1 MLDAYKGPVREEPL
15 AIELYNTIYVAD
27 GVIVDG
33 LAEPTSASA
42 WLAVLGERFPLG
54 GAGGEPIQDQLTDLR
69 EVVRDVLGAIIE
81 QRTPSKVGIE
91 ALNAASARAPRSSA
105 ARWRQDSDPEPIV
118 RFHSDRRADIV
129 ISAFAADAIELVTGP
144 ARTELRSC
152 GAPGCVLMFLKHHPR
167 REWCSG
173 ACGNRAR
180 QARHYRRTR
189 ARRDSVTG

>member
-1 MLDAYKGPVREEPL
+1 MPDAYTGPVREEPL
-15 AIELYNTIYVAD
+15 AIELYNTIYVGD
-27 GVIVDG
+27 GVVVDG

-42 WLAVLGERFPLG
+42 WLAALRERFPLG
-54 GAGGEPIQDQLTDLR
+54 GAGGEPIQDELTVLR
-69 EVVRDVLGAIIE
+69 EVVRDVLGATIE

-105 ARWRQDSDPEPIV
+105 ARWRHGRDPEPIV
-118 RFHSDRRADIV
+118 RFHSDRRADIM
-129 ISAFAADAIELVTGP
+129 ISAIASDAIELVTGP
-144 ARTELRSC
+144 ARTALRSC
-152 GAPGCVLMFLKHHPR
+152 GAPGCVLMFIKDHPR

-189 ARRDSVTG
+189 ARRDSVAG

>member
-1 MLDAYKGPVREEPL
+1 MLDAYRGPVRGEPL
-15 AIELYNTIYVAD
+15 AIKLYNTIYVAD
-27 GVIVDG
+27 GAVVDG

-42 WLAVLGERFPLG
+42 WLATMRERLPLG
-54 GAGGEPIQDQLTDLR
+54 GAGGEPNQDELTALR
-69 EVVRDVLGAIIE
+69 DVVRDVLDATVE

-91 ALNAASARAPRSSA
+91 ALNTASARAPRSAA
-105 ARWRQDSDPEPIV
+105 ARWRRGGDPEPIV

-129 ISAFAADAIELVTGP
+129 ISGIAADAIELVTGP

-152 GAPGCVLMFLKHHPR
+152 GAPGCVLIFLKDHPR
-167 REWCSG
+167 REWCSR

-189 ARRDSVTG
+189 ARRDSGSG

>member
-1 MLDAYKGPVREEPL
+1 MLDAYRGPVRGEPL
-15 AIELYNTIYVAD
+15 AIKLYNTIYVAD
-27 GVIVDG
+27 GVVVDG

-42 WLAVLGERFPLG
+42 WLATMRERLPLG
-54 GAGGEPIQDQLTDLR
+54 GAGGEPNQDELTALR
-69 EVVRDVLGAIIE
+69 DVVRDVLDATVE

-91 ALNAASARAPRSSA
+91 ALNTASARAPRSAA
-105 ARWRQDSDPEPIV
+105 ARWRRGGDPEPIV

-129 ISAFAADAIELVTGP
+129 ISGIAADAIELVTGP

-152 GAPGCVLMFLKHHPR
+152 GAPGCVLMFLKDHPR
-167 REWCSG
+167 REWCSR

-189 ARRDSVTG
+189 ARRDSGSG

>member
-1 MLDAYKGPVREEPL
+1 MLDAYRGPVRGEPL
-15 AIELYNTIYVAD
+15 AIKLYNTIYVAD
-27 GVIVDG
+27 GVVVDG

-42 WLAVLGERFPLG
+42 WLATMRERLPLG
-54 GAGGEPIQDQLTDLR
+54 GAGGEPNQDELTALR
-69 EVVRDVLGAIIE
+69 DVVRDVLDATVE

-91 ALNAASARAPRSSA
+91 ALNTASARAPRSAA
-105 ARWRQDSDPEPIV
+105 ARWRRDGDPEPIV

-129 ISAFAADAIELVTGP
+129 ISGIAADAIELVTGP

-152 GAPGCVLMFLKHHPR
+152 GAPGCVLMFLKDHPR
-167 REWCSG
+167 REWCSR

-189 ARRDSVTG
+189 ARRDSGSG

>member
-1 MLDAYKGPVREEPL
+1 MPDAYTGPVREEPL
-15 AIELYNTIYVAD
+15 AIELYNTIYVGD
-27 GVIVDG
+27 GVVVDG

-42 WLAVLGERFPLG
+42 WFAALRERFPLG
-54 GAGGEPIQDQLTDLR
+54 GAGGEPSQDQLTALR
-69 EVVRDVLGAIIE
+69 DVVRDVLGATIE
-81 QRTPSKVGIE
+81 QRTPSQVGIE

-105 ARWRQDSDPEPIV
+105 ARWRQGGDPEPIV
-118 RFHSDRRADIV
+118 RFHSDLRADIV
-129 ISAFAADAIELVTGP
+129 ISAIAADAIELVTGP

-152 GAPGCVLMFLKHHPR
+152 GAPGCVLMFLKDHPR

-189 ARRDSVTG
+189 ARRDSVSG